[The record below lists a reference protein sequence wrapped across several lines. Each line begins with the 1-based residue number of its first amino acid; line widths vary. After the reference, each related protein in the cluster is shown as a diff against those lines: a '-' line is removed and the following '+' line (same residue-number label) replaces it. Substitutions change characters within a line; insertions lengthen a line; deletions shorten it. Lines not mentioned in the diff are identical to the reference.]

1 MAEGEV
7 ENAKLREQLAKLREQ
22 LAKVSDAN
30 AKLKEENAKLKEQD
44 LKRQVMYKHKT
55 VLPYREVISTLTNRQ
70 FIALEGNDNIKHIIK
85 ILAISAIQ
93 EYTASGVYNGRVNE
107 FGNHMETLIK
117 SRDNIHVS
125 KPRTIGG
132 KFQATGYP
140 DCFVETLSGK
150 FYLEIKIFKK
160 GSEGSKFRSFFICD
174 AKKITHSCP
183 HYLLGFEHQD
193 KVLTG
198 KYHIVDMYCKN
209 LKLKCEWNTDNC
221 NLYPL

>member
-1 MAEGEV
+1 MNMAETKA
-7 ENAKLREQLAKLREQ
+7 ENDR
-22 LAKVSDAN
+22 
-30 AKLKEENAKLKEQD
+30 LKDKIKELIDDNSKIREENAKLKEQD
-44 LKRQVMYKHKT
+44 LKRPAMHKHKT
-55 VLPYREVISTLTNRQ
+55 VLPYLGVISTLTNGQ
-70 FIALEGNDNIKHIIK
+70 FIVLEGNDNIKDIIK

-93 EYTASGVYNGRVNE
+93 EYTAGEVYNRRVNE
-107 FGNHMETLIK
+107 FGNHMETFIK
-117 SRDNIHVS
+117 SQNNIRVS

-160 GSEGSKFRSFFICD
+160 GSERSSLRSFFIGN
-174 AKKITHSCP
+174 ANKITHSCP
-183 HYLLGFEHQD
+183 HYLLGFEHKD

-209 LKLKCEWNTDNC
+209 LKLKCEWNTNNC